1 MKTSREINASSM
13 NNRRS
18 ANEAQFMFS
27 LETFYTQTKSA
38 TQQSTQYEFILMS
51 LNLNEI
57 INKFLILSII
67 TNKRSH
73 SQEFV
78 DVSSTISQRSISV
91 MQINNSQSNVN
102 FLTILRYRF
111 KSSSRLKRF
120 FKKSFQTS
128 YQSNLNTQNT
138 QNENE

>member
-18 ANEAQFMFS
+18 ADEAQLMFS
-27 LETFYTQTKSA
+27 LETFHTQTKSA
-38 TQQSTQYEFILMS
+38 TQQNTQYEFTLMS

-57 INKFLILSII
+57 INKFLILSI
-67 TNKRSH
+67 TTDKRSH
-73 SQEFV
+73 SQDFV
-78 DVSSTISQRSISV
+78 DASSTISQRSISV
-91 MQINNSQSNVN
+91 MQIDNSQNNVN
-102 FLTILRYRF
+102 VLTILRYRF

-128 YQSNLNTQNT
+128 YQSNFNIQNT
-138 QNENE
+138 